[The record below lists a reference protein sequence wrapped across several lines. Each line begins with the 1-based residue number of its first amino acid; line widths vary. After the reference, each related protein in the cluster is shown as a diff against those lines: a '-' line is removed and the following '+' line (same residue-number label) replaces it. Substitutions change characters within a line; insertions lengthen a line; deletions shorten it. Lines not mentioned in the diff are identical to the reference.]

1 MPPAAA
7 AACRWSLRAAGT
19 FLTALGPTS
28 MSSPRPGHSSRPRP
42 VLAATEPWLAPTSR
56 RAQVRTR
63 RPPAAGVGAAVRDR
77 TANRRPTRRPGHRSL
92 FQGRHHPLQV
102 RDRPARAGRSSRC
115 TGSRSR
121 RYSSTSPNPRAMSR
135 RNLRSAKNRRRG
147 GGCSRTHSIYMNCP
161 MHQHAP
167 NATLAA
173 TSIHHATANT
183 SHSALPSCCHASPY
197 GSRYLNFT
205 HLHPGG
211 RTEHHDHPVPSGRVH
226 RTLKYSGGKG
236 GAVRPASATT
246 SERVCQTSREAGDEL
261 AEQLLRPI

>member
-7 AACRWSLRAAGT
+7 AACRWSLRATNT

-56 RAQVRTR
+56 RGQVPSSS
-63 RPPAAGVGAAVRDR
+63 PPAAGVGAAARDR

-92 FQGRHHPLQV
+92 FQGRRQPRRLQV
-102 RDRPARAGRSSRC
+102 RDRPARAGRSRC

-121 RYSSTSPNPRAMSR
+121 RYSSTSPNPRTMSR

-147 GGCSRTHSIYMNCP
+147 GGCSRTHSVYINCP
-161 MHQHAP
+161 THQHAP
-167 NATLAA
+167 NATPPA
-173 TSIHHATANT
+173 TIIHHATANT

-197 GSRYLNFT
+197 GSRYLNSPTSTLAAEPSITITLYPAVEFT
-205 HLHPGG
+205 
-211 RTEHHDHPVPSGRVH
+211 
-226 RTLKYSGGKG
+226 
-236 GAVRPASATT
+236 VR
-246 SERVCQTSREAGDEL
+246 
-261 AEQLLRPI
+261 